1 MVKVQHLTPSV
12 YYRESRDF
20 QLFGRIY
27 DILFNYVKNNVN
39 CIGEAR
45 KNIPSLLSPTLGYK
59 LNRDISND
67 LYIFLSSMPLIQKY
81 KGSQNG
87 IYMLIASFLNACGI
101 YKGHDITIEV
111 NTDNIKVL
119 NISIPY
125 ALDSDNII
133 ILEALLDY
141 ILPVSTLYNIK
152 VATAIDNATQE
163 GKIYYTDGVDVSAIV
178 GDNSRTSSAETS
190 YLETETRATK
200 NIISEVTPVEVGDI
214 RFSDVKKNN
223 N

>member
-1 MVKVQHLTPSV
+1 MVKVQHLTPSI

-67 LYIFLSSMPLIQKY
+67 LYVFLSSMPLIQKY

-111 NTDNIKVL
+111 QNNIKVL

-190 YLETETRATK
+190 YLETEPCATK
-200 NIISEVTPVEVGDI
+200 NIIGQVTPVEVGDI
-214 RFSDVKKNN
+214 RFSDVKK
-223 N
+223 

>member
-111 NTDNIKVL
+111 EDNIKVL

-152 VATAIDNATQE
+152 VATAIYNATQE

-190 YLETETRATK
+190 YLETKTCATK
-200 NIISEVTPVEVGDI
+200 NIIGEVTPVEVGDI
-214 RFSDVKKNN
+214 RFSDVKK
-223 N
+223 